1 MKIFAIGDLHLSFDN
16 RIEKP
21 MDVFG
26 PSWED
31 HAERLK
37 EAWTKKITED
47 DVVIVPGDISWG
59 LRLEEALE
67 DLDWISKLP
76 GRKVFIRGNH
86 DLWWQSIGKINKL
99 HEDMTFLQ
107 NNCFMLDDETAICG
121 SRGWVCP
128 GSEEF
133 DEQDQKIYDRE
144 LLRLEMSL
152 KDAKDRGAKE
162 IICALHFPPTNDKK
176 QPSGFTK
183 LMEEYKVKRCIY
195 GHLHGKDGFKN
206 ALTKVLN
213 GVEYKLV
220 SLDYLECEPVEIEI

>member
-26 PSWED
+26 PSWEG
-31 HAERLK
+31 HATRLK
-37 EAWTKKITED
+37 EAWLEKITDED
-47 DVVIVPGDISWG
+47 IVIVPGDISWG

-67 DLDWISKLP
+67 DLEWLSKLP
-76 GRKVFIRGNH
+76 GLKVFVRGNH

-99 HEDMTFLQ
+99 HENMIFLQ
-107 NNCFMLDDETAICG
+107 NNCFMLDDGTAICG
-121 SRGWVCP
+121 SRGWTCP

-133 DEQDQKIYDRE
+133 SEQDQKIYDRE
-144 LLRLEMSL
+144 IIRLEMSL
-152 KDAKDRGAKE
+152 KEAKERGARK

-176 QPSGFTK
+176 QPSDFTR
-183 LMEEYKVKRCIY
+183 LMEEHGVSKCVY

-206 ALTKVLN
+206 ALNKVLN
-213 GVEYKLV
+213 GVDYQLV
-220 SLDYLECEPVEIEI
+220 SLDYLECVPVEVEI